1 MSHAR
6 EGRSPGDSGT
16 TGRGP
21 TRSAP
26 ARTTVLPGREGGLGT
41 FGGVFTPSILTIL
54 GVIMYLRFG
63 WVVGNVGLTGTL
75 LIVTLSTSITLLT
88 GLSVAAIATDQRV
101 RTGGAY
107 YMISRSLGIETG
119 GAVGIPLYLAQ
130 GLSVALYTVG
140 FAESVTEAFPALDA
154 RIVGIVTTL
163 GVAALALTS
172 ARAAIRAQY
181 VIMGAIALSLVS
193 LVLGQP
199 LEGVQPQ
206 GLGSPAL
213 PEPED
218 FWVVFAVF
226 FPAVTGIMAGVNM
239 SGDLAD
245 PGGSIPRGTFAAI
258 AVGYLIYMSL
268 PVLLALRADTAAL
281 VSDPLVM
288 RRLALWGDA
297 ILLGVW
303 GATLSSA
310 VGSILGAPRVL
321 QALARDGIL
330 PRWLGWLGRGSGEE
344 DTPRIGT
351 AVTLGLALVAV
362 WFGDLNLIAPV
373 LTMFFLTTYGVLNVA
388 AGVERFLGSPSY
400 RPRFQVHWVLS
411 LVGAAGCASVMFL
424 INPVATVVAG
434 AFVLGIFLLLE
445 RQGLEAAWG
454 DVRRGVLML
463 ITRGG
468 LLRLRHAPED
478 PRNWRPH
485 FLVLSGAPTRRWHLV
500 ELASDFS
507 HQNKGLLSVATILR
521 DTTVTH
527 DRKRAM
533 ERQIQEYLSKRGIN
547 GLVRV
552 IASEDTFAGTELL
565 VEAYGLGPLVP
576 NTVLLGDSE
585 EEEHRDRYCAMVEHF
600 WRSRRN
606 VVIVRDADRVGFG
619 ERRRID
625 IWWGGLQGN
634 GALLMILGYLLKTS
648 IKWHDAE
655 VRLKMVVP
663 SEAAAE
669 GARRNLTAL
678 LDQTRTGL
686 QPRVLVS
693 DGRPPLELLHD
704 SSQDA
709 DLVLMGMS
717 APDRTDD
724 FAAYYRALQD
734 RTSDLPCTVFVL
746 AAEDVAFREVL
757 FRQEDQQ

>member
-1 MSHAR
+1 MADEASKGHGGSRRPPDRA
-6 EGRSPGDSGT
+6 D
-16 TGRGP
+16 
-21 TRSAP
+21 
-26 ARTTVLPGREGGLGT
+26 VLPGREGGLGM

-63 WVVGNVGLTGTL
+63 WVVGQVGLGGTL
-75 LIVTLSTSITLLT
+75 LIVTLATSITFLT
-88 GLSVAAIATDQRV
+88 SLSVAAIATDQRV

-140 FAESVTEAFPALDA
+140 FAESVTGAFPSLDA

-163 GVAALALTS
+163 AVAGLAVVS

-181 VIMGAIALSLVS
+181 VIMAVIGLSLLS
-193 LVLGQP
+193 LLFGSG
-199 LEGVQPQ
+199 LEGTQPQ
-206 GLGSPAL
+206 GLGATTLSEPAG
-213 PEPED
+213 

-245 PGGSIPRGTFAAI
+245 PGRAIPRGTFLAI
-258 AVGYLIYMSL
+258 GVGYLIYMGL
-268 PVLLALRADTAAL
+268 PALLALRADTQTL

-288 RRLALWGDA
+288 RRISLWGGA

-310 VGSILGAPRVL
+310 VGSMLGAPRVL

-330 PRWLGWLGRGSGEE
+330 PRWLSWLGKGSG
-344 DTPRIGT
+344 DDDSPRVGT
-351 AVTLGLALVAV
+351 MLTLGIALVAV
-362 WFGDLNLIAPV
+362 WFADLNVIAPI
-373 LTMFFLTTYGVLNVA
+373 LTMFFLTTYGVLNIA
-388 AGVERFLGSPSY
+388 AGIERFIGSPSF
-400 RPRFQVHWVLS
+400 RPRLSVHWVFS
-411 LVGAAGCASVMFL
+411 LLGAAGCASVMFL
-424 INPVATVVAG
+424 INPVATVIAG
-434 AFVLGIFLLLE
+434 IFVLTVFLWLE

-454 DVRRGVLML
+454 DVRRGVLMM
-463 ITRGG
+463 ITRAG
-468 LLRLRHAPED
+468 LLRLRRVPED

-485 FLVLSGAPTRRWHLV
+485 FLVLSGAPTKRWHLI
-500 ELASDFS
+500 ELAADFS
-507 HQNKGLLSVATILR
+507 HHNKGLLSVATILR
-521 DTTVTH
+521 DTAVTY

-533 ERQIQEYLSKRGIN
+533 ERKVQDYLGKRGIN

-552 IASEDTFAGTELL
+552 ISAEDPFAGTELL

-585 EEEHRDRYCAMVEHF
+585 EAEHRPRYCAMVEHF
-600 WRSRRN
+600 WRSKRN
-606 VVIVRDADRVGFG
+606 VVIVRDADSVGFG
-619 ERRRID
+619 HRKRID

-648 IKWHDAE
+648 LAWHEAE
-655 VRLKMVVP
+655 IRLKMVVP
-663 SEAAAE
+663 TEAAAADAE
-669 GARRNLTAL
+669 HNLTEML
-678 LDQTRTGL
+678 EQTRTGL
-686 QPRVLVS
+686 RPRVLVS
-693 DGRPPLELLHD
+693 DGRPVLDLLHD
-704 SSQDA
+704 SSQGA
-709 DLVLMGMS
+709 DLILMGMA
-717 APDRTDD
+717 APDKGDFPTYFEELRNRTG
-724 FAAYYRALQD
+724 
-734 RTSDLPCTVFVL
+734 DLPCTVFVL
-746 AAEDVAFREVL
+746 AAEDIAFREVL

>member
-1 MSHAR
+1 M
-6 EGRSPGDSGT
+6 
-16 TGRGP
+16 
-21 TRSAP
+21 
-26 ARTTVLPGREGGLGT
+26 

-63 WVVGNVGLTGTL
+63 WVVGNVGLGGTL
-75 LIVTLSTSITLLT
+75 IIVTLATSITLLT
-88 GLSVAAIATDQRV
+88 ALSVAAIATDQRV

-140 FAESVTEAFPALDA
+140 FAESVVQILPTLNA
-154 RIVGIVTTL
+154 RVVGIVTTL
-163 GVAALALTS
+163 AIAALAMIS

-181 VIMGAIALSLVS
+181 VIMAAIALSLLS
-193 LVLGQP
+193 LLLGSG
-199 LEGVQPQ
+199 LEGTQAQ
-206 GLGSPAL
+206 GMATPSHPGQ
-213 PEPED
+213 EG

-239 SGDLAD
+239 SGDLKD
-245 PGGSIPRGTFAAI
+245 PGRALPQGTFLAI
-258 AVGYLIYMSL
+258 GVGYLIYMTL
-268 PVLLALRADTAAL
+268 PVLLAFRVDTATL

-288 RRLALWGDA
+288 RRIALWGDA

-330 PRWLGWLGRGSGEE
+330 PRWLRWLGKGSGN
-344 DTPRIGT
+344 DDSPRIGT
-351 AVTLGLALVAV
+351 AFTLGIALVAV
-362 WFGDLNLIAPV
+362 WLGDLNVIAPI

-388 AGVERFLGSPSY
+388 AGIERFLGSPSF
-400 RPRFQVHWVLS
+400 RPRLSVHWAFS
-411 LVGAAGCASVMFL
+411 LVGAAGCAAVMFL
-424 INPVATVVAG
+424 INPLATVFAG
-434 AFVLGIFLLLE
+434 VFVLGVFAWLE
-445 RQGLEAAWG
+445 RRGLEAAWG
-454 DVRRGVLML
+454 DVRRGVMMMVA
-463 ITRGG
+463 RAA
-468 LLRLRHAPED
+468 LLRLRQAPED

-485 FLVLSGAPTRRWHLV
+485 FLVLSGAPTRRWHLI
-500 ELASDFS
+500 ELAADFS
-507 HQNKGLLSVATILR
+507 HHNKGLLSIATILR
-521 DTTVTH
+521 DTSVTH

-533 ERQIQEYLSKRGIN
+533 ERKVQDYLGKRGIN

-552 IASEDTFAGTELL
+552 ISAEDPFVGTELL

-576 NTVLLGDSE
+576 NTILLGDSE
-585 EEEHRDRYCAMVEHF
+585 EGDHRPRYCAMVEHF
-600 WRSRRN
+600 WRSKRN

-619 ERRRID
+619 ERKRID

-648 IKWHDAE
+648 LTWAGAD

-663 SEAAAE
+663 NAAAAE
-669 GARRNLTAL
+669 GAERNLTRML
-678 LDQTRTGL
+678 EQTRTGL
-686 QPRVLVS
+686 HPTILVS
-693 DGRPPLELLHD
+693 DSKPALEVLHD
-704 SSQDA
+704 SSKGA
-709 DLVLMGMS
+709 DLILMGMAS
-717 APDRTDD
+717 PDQLDFVEYFEDLRKRTI
-724 FAAYYRALQD
+724 
-734 RTSDLPCTVFVL
+734 DLPCTVFVL
-746 AAEDVAFREVL
+746 ASEDVAFREVL